1 MAVAS
6 KTQSK
11 KVDIEYAQ
19 TQIKTIFLIAAGF
32 LCGVFAGF
40 AAKGMAALDLSDR
53 WMLAGVF
60 LVLGACIALVT
71 SFCKAER
78 EHELRLVAQYGRET
92 GLRRIK

>member
-1 MAVAS
+1 MVIAS
-6 KTQSK
+6 KTQNK
-11 KVDIEYAQ
+11 KIDTRFAQ
-19 TQIKTIFLIAAGF
+19 AQIKAIVLIAAGF

-60 LVLGACIALVT
+60 LVLGACVALVT

-78 EHELRLVAQYGRET
+78 EHELRLVALCGKEA
-92 GLRRIK
+92 GLSRVK